1 MSQIPPLASPP
12 CSDNVI
18 NDSLSQPNGETSF
31 APKLPPPLLPSFLG
45 PNPHHRRVKER
56 GLGLQTGT
64 KGKVEKGSFP
74 LFFMKVLS
82 RLASPLHSSPRPG
95 AGYHLRVTPEGRP
108 GGGGALWGKGEA
120 GSRGKGSRAG
130 SLWSGFPFDH
140 QPPTS
145 VSLGTQCLFGER
157 ECVAPPSPPNV
168 GGIGGVNCV

>member
-1 MSQIPPLASPP
+1 MLHFPSQTERRASP
-12 CSDNVI
+12 
-18 NDSLSQPNGETSF
+18 LSYPSS
-31 APKLPPPLLPSFLG
+31 PLPSSSPG

-108 GGGGALWGKGEA
+108 GGGGRSGGKERRGAA
-120 GSRGKGSRAG
+120 GKDPGLGLSGPASPLIISRR
-130 SLWSGFPFDH
+130 
-140 QPPTS
+140 PPCLSERSVCLAS
-145 VSLGTQCLFGER
+145 VS
-157 ECVAPPSPPNV
+157 VSPPLPLQMW
-168 GGIGGVNCV
+168 GGWRGWGVNCV